1 MPETRTR
8 DEYPI
13 PVLVELGARFR
24 ELEAAGA
31 GVQPRRVRRPKTAVV
46 LAAVVLVAF
55 AAVAGAG
62 GLFHI
67 GSPLEPPPPGD
78 VLPAQIPL
86 PDTATVEP
94 VRSPDPNGG
103 PEWGIRVAKNK
114 AGEPCFAVNRV
125 LDGKFGTVTGT
136 EFHELP
142 LRGPGSCG
150 PAPAPVRY
158 EVLQGFGRGTDGGRT
173 ILGGLVSAD
182 VQSVV
187 VIGPDGPR
195 ELEISAHGAFVTAYK
210 GVFRPRQLPVT
221 VTLKD
226 GTTQTYRAP
235 GVPG

>member
-1 MPETRTR
+1 MPETRTT

-13 PVLVELGARFR
+13 PMLVELGARFR
-24 ELEAAGA
+24 ELEAAG
-31 GVQPRRVRRPKTAVV
+31 VRTRRVRRPRTAVV
-46 LAAVVLVAF
+46 LAAAVLAAF

-62 GLFHI
+62 DLFHI

-94 VRSPDPNGG
+94 VTSPDPAGG

-114 AGEPCFAVNRV
+114 AGEPCFALNRV
-125 LDGKFGTVTGT
+125 LDGKFGTVRGT

-142 LRGPGSCG
+142 LTGPGSCG
-150 PAPAPVRY
+150 PAPAPLRY
-158 EVLQGFGRGTDGGRT
+158 EVLQGFGPGTDGGRT

-187 VIGPDGPR
+187 VTGPDGPR
-195 ELEISAHGAFVTAYK
+195 RLEISAHGAFVTAYK
-210 GVFRPRQLPVT
+210 GVFHPRELPVT

-226 GTTQTYRAP
+226 GTTQSYRRP
-235 GVPG
+235 GAAG

>member
-1 MPETRTR
+1 MPETRIR
-8 DEYPI
+8 DEHPI

-24 ELEAAGA
+24 ELEAVGA
-31 GVQPRRVRRPKTAVV
+31 GVQPRRVRRPRTAMV
-46 LAAVVLVAF
+46 LAAVVLAAF

-86 PDTATVEP
+86 PDTATVEH
-94 VRSPDPNGG
+94 VTSPDPDGG
-103 PEWGIRVAKNK
+103 PEWGIRVAKNN

-173 ILGGLVSAD
+173 IVGGLVSAE

-187 VIGPDGPR
+187 VTGPDGRR

-210 GVFRPRQLPVT
+210 GVFHPRQLPVT